1 MFTHD
6 LFADLPDAI
15 RPVRITLTARQTGV
29 NPPFGLGG
37 EPSLFGARPGVIPPR
52 EEIGDVTPENAPEA
66 LDYAVDEIIDRD
78 SDGYGFPPEEEYRE
92 EDADGDGDGWD
103 GDPANIW
110 EALENMLRSLGEPE
124 EDDSVVIRTVGR
136 MEKRVLPG
144 GYVELTLR
152 YDEENPEDPAQT
164 TITLNSR
171 EPDLLTIS
179 RHGPF
184 TSMIVC
190 EEGVRHVTTYRTPW
204 GILEL
209 AVLTRS
215 FRSDLTFRDGGTIAA
230 DYLVEFHGSDMQYS
244 QLRVEVEPM
253 D

>member
-1 MFTHD
+1 MALND
-6 LFADLPDAI
+6 LFADIPAAS

-29 NPPFGLGG
+29 NAPFGLGE
-37 EPSLFGARPGVIPPR
+37 EPSLFGARPGFIPPR
-52 EEIGDVTPENAPEA
+52 EESGQVTPENAPEA
-66 LDYAVDEIIDRD
+66 LDYAVDDIIDRD
-78 SDGYGFPPEEEYRE
+78 SCGYGFPPEDEYRE
-92 EDADGDGDGWD
+92 ENGDEGDGWD
-103 GDPANIW
+103 GDPAGIW

-136 MEKRVLPG
+136 MEKRFLPG
-144 GYVELTLR
+144 GYTELAVR
-152 YDEENPEDPAQT
+152 YDEESPEDPAET
-164 TITLNSR
+164 EITVSSR

-190 EEGVRHVTTYRTPW
+190 EEGVRHVTAYRTPW

-209 AVLTRS
+209 AVLGRT
-215 FRSDLTFRDGGTIAA
+215 FRSTLTYRNGGSITA
-230 DYLVEFHGSDMQYS
+230 DYLVEFHGADMQYS
-244 QLRVEVEPM
+244 QLRVEVEPL

>member
-1 MFTHD
+1 MVYND
-6 LFADLPDAI
+6 LFGDVPAAS

-29 NPPFGLGG
+29 GAPFGIGG
-37 EPSLFGARPGVIPPR
+37 EPSLFGARPGFIPPR
-52 EEIGDVTPENAPEA
+52 EELDRVTPENAPEA
-66 LDYAVDEIIDRD
+66 LDYAVDDIIDRD
-78 SDGYGFPPEEEYRE
+78 SDGYGFPPEDESRE
-92 EDADGDGDGWD
+92 DGGEVQDGWD
-103 GDPANIW
+103 GDPAGIW
-110 EALENMLRSLGEPE
+110 EALENMIRSLGEPE
-124 EDDSVVIRTVGR
+124 EDDSVVIRTTGR
-136 MEKRVLPG
+136 MEKRFLPG
-144 GYVELTLR
+144 GYVELSVR
-152 YDEENPEDPAQT
+152 YDEENPEDPAET
-164 TITLNSR
+164 ELTVSSR
-171 EPDLLTIS
+171 EPDMLTIS

-209 AVLTRS
+209 SVLTRS
-215 FRSDLTFRDGGTIAA
+215 FRSDLTFRDGGTIAV

>member
-1 MFTHD
+1 MFSHD
-6 LFADLPDAI
+6 LFADVPDAF

-29 NPPFGLGG
+29 NPSFGLGA

-52 EEIGDVTPENAPEA
+52 GEVGDVTPENAPEA
-66 LDYAVDEIIDRD
+66 LDYAVEEIIDRD
-78 SDGYGFPPEEEYRE
+78 SDGYGFPPEDDYRE
-92 EDADGDGDGWD
+92 EENGEDDWG
-103 GDPANIW
+103 GDPATIW
-110 EALENMLRSLGEPE
+110 EALENLLGALGEPE
-124 EDDSVVIRTVGR
+124 EDDSVVIRTAGR
-136 MEKRVLPG
+136 MEKRILPG
-144 GYVELTLR
+144 GYVELSLR
-152 YDEENPEDPAQT
+152 YDEENPEDPAET
-164 TITLNSR
+164 VITISSR

-179 RHGPF
+179 RHGPS

-190 EEGVRHVTTYRTPW
+190 EEGVRHVTAYRTPW

-244 QLRVEVEPM
+244 QLRIDVEPM